1 MISNNFGGK
10 VTGEHEAIVAQP
22 HDYMLKNGKGRTKL
36 EIETAEPD
44 AHIERSKL
52 SSRHSKYAISGTG

>member
-1 MISNNFGGK
+1 M
-10 VTGEHEAIVAQP
+10 TGEHEAIVAQP